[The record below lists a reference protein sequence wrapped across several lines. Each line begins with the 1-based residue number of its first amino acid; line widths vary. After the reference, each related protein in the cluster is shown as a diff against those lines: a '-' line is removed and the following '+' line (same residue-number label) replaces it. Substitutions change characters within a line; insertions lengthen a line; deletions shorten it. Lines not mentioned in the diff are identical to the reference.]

1 MEVEG
6 KELSAKEKKL
16 AAKKAK
22 AARRAQKVDAK
33 GGPTEGPPEVKKG
46 GDGEGNK
53 KVQKD
58 QKKDQKPKENKSQTK
73 KISEEKNERKLSDRE
88 KENRKPDT
96 RKHLTTRATASQA
109 DLSETLFTYMKNT
122 VGVDDELDKMG
133 FGLADPF
140 QKKQNVED
148 QQKLHPSFVRLGVK
162 SAHRINNEPT
172 ARAEVLMK
180 AIKEFISDFHTTDL
194 SSGTSRSSI
203 GISFIDQLKPNLNFL
218 TKCRPF
224 IKSEA
229 CIIDH
234 VKLHARRSESRN
246 LEMGK
251 FKEDLIEEIDS
262 FWLNRVTTA
271 QIIIKDKAKELI
283 KDGNVVMTFGYSNS
297 VYNIFSHTKFSE
309 IDFSVVVVDCEP
321 EFNGRKMVSKLEGLN
336 IDVQYCTISGLS
348 YMMEETDL
356 IFLGAQSLLANGSV
370 EMAKGGGIVALV
382 GAEEQKPVLVCC
394 ETYKFNDRAAIN
406 ALDNKN
412 ELGCSSDVDSSL
424 QYANIIYDVIP
435 PSLVTAA
442 ITEVGVIPSTSV
454 ATILTENDIKNKNYF
469 DAR

>member
-1 MEVEG
+1 MEGEG

-33 GGPTEGPPEVKKG
+33 GGPTEGAPEIPKKG
-46 GDGEGNK
+46 SGEGEGAK
-53 KVQKD
+53 KP
-58 QKKDQKPKENKSQTK
+58 QKPKEIKSQTK

-88 KENRKPDT
+88 KENRKQDQ
-96 RKHLTTRATASQA
+96 RKHLTTRAVAAQA

-122 VGVDDELDKMG
+122 VGVEDELDKMG
-133 FGLADPF
+133 FGLVDPF
-140 QKKQNVED
+140 QKKQTNVED
-148 QQKLHPSFVRLGVK
+148 GVKLHPSFVRLGVK

-234 VKLHARRSESRN
+234 VKLHARKSESRN
-246 LEMGK
+246 LELGK

-297 VYNIFSHTKFSE
+297 VYNIFSHAKFSE

-412 ELGCSSDVDSSL
+412 ELGYSIDVDSSV